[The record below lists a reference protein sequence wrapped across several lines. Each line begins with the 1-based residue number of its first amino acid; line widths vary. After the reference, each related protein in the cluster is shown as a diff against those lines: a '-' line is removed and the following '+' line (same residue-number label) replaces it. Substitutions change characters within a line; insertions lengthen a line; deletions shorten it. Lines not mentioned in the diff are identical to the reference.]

1 MRRPRVSAVRRYQR
15 QSSTNWLR
23 LHSDPARPR
32 AYERERLADGR
43 AREDALQKKRQ
54 TADWLRWIVTR
65 EGEDKHDR
73 TLTVAFVEVN
83 RATPRLNYRTSS
95 NTRDATCF
103 AKSQQ
108 TTCLQRR
115 RSRQSSARSFCSQRI
130 TNKSP
135 TSTNSEC
142 ALEER
147 WRPGTQNT
155 FGVGDHGG
163 VRIRMRRSGV
173 RLVHRRHH
181 PPHPWSRLLRI
192 RFSRARGHTRDGDE
206 NQYQSDRIITF
217 IYLYNFWD

>member
-1 MRRPRVSAVRRYQR
+1 MPLSRRTGNAAVHPHAVARVDAKAPSIGCSKIPAAILDELAPASQR
-15 QSSTNWLR
+15 LGTTTDL
-23 LHSDPARPR
+23 
-32 AYERERLADGR
+32 R
-43 AREDALQKKRQ
+43 ARAIGRRTRTGRRSPKKRQ

-65 EGEDKHDR
+65 EGEDKHDQ

-83 RATPRLNYRTSS
+83 RATTRLNYRTSS
-95 NTRDATCF
+95 NTRDTSCF

-115 RSRQSSARSFCSQRI
+115 RSRQSSAQSFCSQRI
-130 TNKSP
+130 TDKSP

-142 ALEER
+142 ALEKR

-155 FGVGDHGG
+155 FGFGDHGG

-173 RLVHRRHH
+173 RLVRQRDR

-192 RFSRARGHTRDGDE
+192 RYS
-206 NQYQSDRIITF
+206 
-217 IYLYNFWD
+217 